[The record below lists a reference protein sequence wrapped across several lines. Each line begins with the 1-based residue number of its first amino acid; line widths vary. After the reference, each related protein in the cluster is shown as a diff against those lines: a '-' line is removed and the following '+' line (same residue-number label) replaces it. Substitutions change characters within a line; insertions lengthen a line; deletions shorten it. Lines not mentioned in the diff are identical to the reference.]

1 MSKLI
6 DISGQ
11 RFGLL
16 VAKFYDSDSKKWVCS
31 CDCGKETKATS
42 YNLRSGHTK
51 SCGCLRHNS
60 PVNKI
65 NMVGKKFGRVLVTKE
80 ICRDIIGHD
89 VKYECICDC
98 GTIFITGGNGL
109 RSGKCQSCGCYN
121 KERTSETHKI
131 PMIGKKFGKL
141 TVIEQ
146 VDSPNRRIYY
156 KCQCECGNYT
166 TVVGEDIRSGHTTS
180 CGCLKSKGEDAISKI
195 LRNANIP
202 FEKEKTFDNCRF
214 PKTNYHGRFDF
225 YVNNHYLIEYDGI
238 QHFGIP
244 NKWDTYESAEER
256 KERDEYKTQWCK
268 NNNIPL
274 IRIPYT
280 ALSSLS
286 LKDLQIETSKYRE
299 V

>member
-16 VAKFYDSDSKKWVCS
+16 VAKFYDSDSKTWVCS
-31 CDCGKETKATS
+31 CDCGKETKVTS
-42 YNLRSGHTK
+42 YNLRNGHTK

-180 CGCLKSKGEDAISKI
+180 CGCLKSKGEDSISKI
-195 LRNANIP
+195 LRSANIP
-202 FEKEKTFDNCRF
+202 FEKEKTFDSCRF

-244 NKWDTYESAEER
+244 NKWDTYESTEER

-274 IRIPYT
+274 IRIPYM

-286 LKDLQIETSKYRE
+286 LDDLQIETSKYRE